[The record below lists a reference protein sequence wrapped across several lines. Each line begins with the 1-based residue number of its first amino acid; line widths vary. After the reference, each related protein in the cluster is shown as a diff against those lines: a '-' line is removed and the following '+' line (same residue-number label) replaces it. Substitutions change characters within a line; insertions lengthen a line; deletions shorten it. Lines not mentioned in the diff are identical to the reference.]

1 MEVHMKVSRHHR
13 MVLGI
18 AFAGFAILAFA
29 LFVVGHGKIALA
41 CAL

>member
-1 MEVHMKVSRHHR
+1 VASSAFTQSRK
-13 MVLGI
+13 
-18 AFAGFAILAFA
+18 AFTFAGFAILA